1 MPRKTPEQ
9 WQIIF
14 KDQENSGL
22 SIPEYCRQHNINIT
36 TFYNRRAKLALN
48 KQRQLA
54 TTSATKQ
61 SPTGFV
67 QVKPAMTFE
76 QPQAAIIL
84 NTRQAQ
90 LQLPATVSPQWVG
103 QVLRELNQ

>member
-1 MPRKTPEQ
+1 MARKTPEQ

-22 SIPEYCRQHNINIT
+22 SIPEYCRQHNINTT
-36 TFYNRRAKLALN
+36 TFYNRRAKLALS
-48 KQRQLA
+48 KQRALSS
-54 TTSATKQ
+54 TSSIKQ
-61 SPTGFV
+61 PSSGFV
-67 QVKPAMTFE
+67 QVKPTMTFE
-76 QPQAAIIL
+76 QPQMAIIL

-90 LQLPATVSPQWVG
+90 LQLPSTVSPQWVG

>member
-1 MPRKTPEQ
+1 MARKTPEQ
-9 WQIIF
+9 WQAIF
-14 KDQENSGL
+14 KEQENSGL
-22 SIPEYCRQHNINIT
+22 SIPEYCRLNHINAT

-48 KQRQLA
+48 KQCQLA
-54 TTSATKQ
+54 TTSASKQ
-61 SPTGFV
+61 PSTGFV
-67 QVKPAMTFE
+67 QVKPTMTFE

-90 LQLPATVSPQWVG
+90 LQLLATVSPQWVG

>member
-1 MPRKTPEQ
+1 MAKKTPEQ
-9 WQIIF
+9 WQVIF
-14 KDQENSGL
+14 KEQENSGL
-22 SIPEYCRQHNINIT
+22 SIPEYCRLNHINAT

-61 SPTGFV
+61 PSTGFV
-67 QVKPAMTFE
+67 QVKPAMTLE
-76 QPQAAIIL
+76 QPQAAIVL